1 MDNQKKIE
9 EGPERAPLSTEDL
22 AEWKGM
28 CFQAE
33 MFPGGHAVSVLF
45 LASRTA
51 MPKLIAEVERLSSA
65 RTHDCNVLNLLID
78 DERALRQIAEERAEK
93 AEAALAE
100 TKKENERILVEV
112 DRWVREKDAEIA
124 RLHAEV
130 LHMRQTLQSVRP
142 ILPREIRDGNTYS
155 YPQMWIDKALSSD
168 AGKALLERVE
178 KLEKVAEAARG
189 IPFPSSFGFSE
200 IKQALAVIDGKE
212 G

>member
-130 LHMRQTLQSVRP
+130 LHMMEIPTRIRKCGSTRLSPPTPGKPCWRGWRSWRKWLKRREESRSQVVLDFQKLNRP
-142 ILPREIRDGNTYS
+142 S
-155 YPQMWIDKALSSD
+155 
-168 AGKALLERVE
+168 
-178 KLEKVAEAARG
+178 
-189 IPFPSSFGFSE
+189 PSSTGRRGRC
-200 IKQALAVIDGKE
+200 LDGS
-212 G
+212 